1 MSVPD
6 PILLV
11 EDLAHCRAWLVQ
23 ALQAAFPQSR
33 IETADSVAGGLAALV
48 SAPALA
54 VVDLGLPDGSGMKV
68 IEALRQRLPDCQ
80 VVVSSVFDDDAHLFG
95 ALRAGATGYVLKD
108 EPVESLAALLRGIVA
123 GQPPLSASIARRLL
137 RHFNSAASAPMATS
151 QPTASSWPSS
161 LSGSGADSETES
173 LTQRETEVL
182 KLSAKGYSAP
192 QIAELLNISRH
203 TVSGYLKDVYR
214 KLRISSRAEATLEA
228 ARRGYVR

>member
-1 MSVPD
+1 MSAPD

-23 ALQAAFPQSR
+23 ALQAAFPQAR
-33 IETADSVAGGLAALV
+33 IETADSVAAGLAALV
-48 SAPALA
+48 SAPRLA

-68 IEALRQRLPDCQ
+68 IEALHQRLPDCH

-108 EPVESLAALLRGIVA
+108 EPVDALASMLRGIVA

-137 RHFNSAASAPMATS
+137 RHFSAPRPAV
-151 QPTASSWPSS
+151 AWPAIPPA
-161 LSGSGADSETES
+161 ADSSAEEAAES

-182 KLSAKGYSAP
+182 KLSAKGYSGP
-192 QIAELLNISRH
+192 QIAELLSISRH
-203 TVSGYLKDVYR
+203 TVSGYLKDIYR

>member
-1 MSVPD
+1 MSAPD

-11 EDLAHCRAWLVQ
+11 EDLPHCRAWLLQ
-23 ALQAAFPQSR
+23 ALAAAFPGAR
-33 IETADSVAGGLAALV
+33 VETADSVAGGLAALV

-54 VVDLGLPDGSGMKV
+54 VIDLGLPDGSGTQL
-68 IEALRQRLPDCQ
+68 IHTLHQRLPDCHI
-80 VVVSSVFDDDAHLFG
+80 VVSTVFDDDAHLFG

-108 EPVESLAALLRGIVA
+108 EPVDALAQLLRGIVA

-137 RHFNSAASAPMATS
+137 RHFATPAPTPLAA
-151 QPTASSWPSS
+151 PS
-161 LSGSGADSETES
+161 EEEQ

-182 KLSAKGYSAP
+182 KLSAKGCSAP
-192 QIAELLNISRH
+192 QIADLLGLSRH
-203 TVSGYLKDVYR
+203 TVSGYLKDIYR

>member
-1 MSVPD
+1 MSTPD

-11 EDLAHCRAWLVQ
+11 EDLAHCRAWLLQ
-23 ALQAAFPQSR
+23 ALQSAFPGAR

-68 IEALRQRLPDCQ
+68 IEALHKRLPDCQ
-80 VVVSSVFDDDAHLFG
+80 VVVSTVFDDDAHLFG
-95 ALRAGATGYVLKD
+95 ALRAGASGYVLKD
-108 EPVESLAALLRGIVA
+108 EPVDALAQMLRGIVA

-137 RHFNSAASAPMATS
+137 RHFSM
-151 QPTASSWPSS
+151 PSS
-161 LSGSGADSETES
+161 QLTPQWPAPPAPEDGES
-173 LTQRETEVL
+173 LTQRETDVL

-192 QIAELLNISRH
+192 QIAELLSISRH

>member
-1 MSVPD
+1 MNVPD
-6 PILLV
+6 VILLV

-23 ALQAAFPQSR
+23 ALRCAFPESR

-68 IEALRQRLPDCQ
+68 IAALQQRLPDCQ
-80 VVVSSVFDDDAHLFG
+80 VVVSTVFDDDAHLFG
-95 ALRAGATGYVLKD
+95 ALRAGASGYVLKD
-108 EPVESLAALLRGIVA
+108 EPVEALAQMLRGILD

-137 RHFNSAASAPMATS
+137 RHFNA
-151 QPTASSWPSS
+151 PTASQPESAAGRAGPWPPA
-161 LSGSGADSETES
+161 LPAPAGVDTGEA

-182 KLSAKGYSAP
+182 RLSAKGYSGP
-192 QIAELLNISRH
+192 QIAQLLSISKH